1 MDSKEDIMNSM
12 EPTTIAELTQ
22 LLANRLQVL
31 TSQYVHG
38 KITQAQFQGMVS
50 GALAES
56 DVAFAT
62 SLRQSA
68 GCKI

>member
-1 MDSKEDIMNSM
+1 MDSKEDIMIFM
-12 EPTTIAELTQ
+12 ETTTTAQITQ

-38 KITQAQFQGMVS
+38 KITQDQFQRMVS

-56 DVAFAT
+56 NVAFAT
-62 SLRQSA
+62 SLRESA
-68 GCKI
+68 G

>member
-1 MDSKEDIMNSM
+1 MDSKEDIMISM
-12 EPTTIAELTQ
+12 EPTTTTQITQ

-38 KITQAQFQGMVS
+38 KLTQAQFQRMVS

-62 SLRQSA
+62 SLRESA
-68 GCKI
+68 GC